1 MNLRKYLKV
10 YKKFLHTSL
19 ASELE
24 YKTNILVDLITA
36 ILSLVGSIFL
46 LSIFFQ
52 NNGYIGGWKFEQAL
66 IIQAIYTILNGIT
79 NTWFNPNLTEI
90 VKHIREGTLDFV
102 LLKPIDSQFFISLKK
117 INPSGFL
124 EIMLG
129 FFLLLYCIRINQ
141 INLNLSF
148 LTLSLIILVDL
159 ITAILSLVGSIF
171 LLSIFFQNNGYIGGW
186 KFEQAL
192 IIQAIYTILNGITNT
207 WFNPNLTEIVKH
219 IREGTL
225 DFVLLKPID
234 SQFFISLKKINPSGF
249 LEIMLGFFLL
259 LFCIRINQINLNL
272 SFLTLS
278 LITISCSICILYS
291 LWFFISTT
299 TIWFVKTWNAI
310 EVLRSFLYI
319 GRFPL
324 NSFSFSLRIF
334 FSVFIPI
341 AFITTIPSEVFLG
354 LSELWKILLEV
365 IVATVFLI
373 TSRKFWLYA
382 LKFYSSASS

>member
-1 MNLRKYLKV
+1 MNFKKYFRV

-24 YKTNILVDLITA
+24 YKTNIIIDLITA
-36 ILSLVGSIFL
+36 ILSLIGSIFL

-52 NNGYIGGWKFEQAL
+52 NNGSIGGWRFEQAL
-66 IIQAIYTILNGIT
+66 IIQGIYTILNGIT

-129 FFLLLYCIRINQ
+129 FLLL
-141 INLNLSF
+141 F
-148 LTLSLIILVDL
+148 
-159 ITAILSLVGSIF
+159 
-171 LLSIFFQNNGYIGGW
+171 
-186 KFEQAL
+186 
-192 IIQAIYTILNGITNT
+192 
-207 WFNPNLTEIVKH
+207 
-219 IREGTL
+219 
-225 DFVLLKPID
+225 
-234 SQFFISLKKINPSGF
+234 
-249 LEIMLGFFLL
+249 
-259 LFCIRINQINLNL
+259 FCIRINQINLNL

-354 LSELWKILLEV
+354 LSQLWKIFLEV

-373 TSRKFWLYA
+373 TSRKFWLFA

>member
-1 MNLRKYLKV
+1 MNLNKYLKV
-10 YKKFLHTSL
+10 YKKFFHTSL

-24 YKTNILVDLITA
+24 YKTNILIDLITA
-36 ILSLVGSIFL
+36 ILSLIGSIFL

-52 NNGYIGGWKFEQAL
+52 NNGIIGGWEFKQAL
-66 IIQAIYTILNGIT
+66 IIQG
-79 NTWFNPNLTEI
+79 
-90 VKHIREGTLDFV
+90 
-102 LLKPIDSQFFISLKK
+102 
-117 INPSGFL
+117 
-124 EIMLG
+124 
-129 FFLLLYCIRINQ
+129 
-141 INLNLSF
+141 
-148 LTLSLIILVDL
+148 
-159 ITAILSLVGSIF
+159 
-171 LLSIFFQNNGYIGGW
+171 
-186 KFEQAL
+186 
-192 IIQAIYTILNGITNT
+192 IYTILNGITNT

-259 LFCIRINQINLNL
+259 LFCIRINQINLSL

-324 NSFSFSLRIF
+324 SSFSFSLRIF

-354 LSELWKILLEV
+354 LSQSWKILLEV
-365 IVATVFLI
+365 IVTTVFLV
-373 TSRKFWLYA
+373 TSRKFWLFA

>member
-1 MNLRKYLKV
+1 MNLTKFLKV
-10 YKKFLHTSL
+10 YSKFLHTSL

-24 YKTNILVDLITA
+24 YKTNILIDLITA
-36 ILSLVGSIFL
+36 ILSLIGSIFL

-52 NNGYIGGWKFEQAL
+52 NNGSIGGWEFIQAL
-66 IIQAIYTILNGIT
+66 IIQGIYTVLNGIT

-124 EIMLG
+124 EIILG
-129 FFLLLYCIRINQ
+129 L
-141 INLNLSF
+141 
-148 LTLSLIILVDL
+148 
-159 ITAILSLVGSIF
+159 
-171 LLSIFFQNNGYIGGW
+171 
-186 KFEQAL
+186 
-192 IIQAIYTILNGITNT
+192 
-207 WFNPNLTEIVKH
+207 
-219 IREGTL
+219 
-225 DFVLLKPID
+225 
-234 SQFFISLKKINPSGF
+234 
-249 LEIMLGFFLL
+249 FLL
-259 LFCIRINQINLNL
+259 LFCIRINQINVNL

-278 LITISCSICILYS
+278 LITLTCSICILYS

-299 TIWFVKTWNAI
+299 TIWFVKTWNAT

-354 LSELWKILLEV
+354 LSQLWKILLEV
-365 IVATVFLI
+365 VVAILFLL
-373 TSRKFWLYA
+373 TSRKFWLFA

>member
-1 MNLRKYLKV
+1 MNPKKYLKV
-10 YKKFLHTSL
+10 YKKFLHTSF

-24 YKTNILVDLITA
+24 YKTNILIDLITA
-36 ILSLVGSIFL
+36 ILSLIGSIFL

-52 NNGYIGGWKFEQAL
+52 NNSSIGDWEFEEAL
-66 IIQAIYTILNGIT
+66 IIQGIYTILNGIT
-79 NTWFNPNLTEI
+79 NTWFNPNLSEI

-129 FFLLLYCIRINQ
+129 ICLLLFCIKFNQ

-148 LTLSLIILVDL
+148 L
-159 ITAILSLVGSIF
+159 
-171 LLSIFFQNNGYIGGW
+171 
-186 KFEQAL
+186 
-192 IIQAIYTILNGITNT
+192 
-207 WFNPNLTEIVKH
+207 
-219 IREGTL
+219 
-225 DFVLLKPID
+225 
-234 SQFFISLKKINPSGF
+234 
-249 LEIMLGFFLL
+249 
-259 LFCIRINQINLNL
+259 C
-272 SFLTLS
+272 LS
-278 LITISCSICILYS
+278 LITMTCSICILYS

-299 TIWFVKTWNAI
+299 TIWFVKTWNAT

-324 NSFSFSLRIF
+324 NSFSFSLRVF
-334 FSVFIPI
+334 FSIFIPI

-354 LSELWKILLEV
+354 LSQLWKILLEV
-365 IVATVFLI
+365 IVASVFLI
-373 TSRKFWLYA
+373 TSRKFWLFA

>member
-1 MNLRKYLKV
+1 MNARKYLKV
-10 YKKFLHTSL
+10 YEKFLHTSL

-24 YKTNILVDLITA
+24 YKTNILIDLITA
-36 ILSLVGSIFL
+36 ICSLIGSVFL

-52 NNGYIGGWKFEQAL
+52 NNAIIGGWEFEQAL
-66 IIQAIYTILNGIT
+66 IIQAIYTVLNGIT
-79 NTWFNPNLTEI
+79 NTYFNPNLTEI

-129 FFLLLYCIRINQ
+129 L
-141 INLNLSF
+141 
-148 LTLSLIILVDL
+148 
-159 ITAILSLVGSIF
+159 
-171 LLSIFFQNNGYIGGW
+171 
-186 KFEQAL
+186 
-192 IIQAIYTILNGITNT
+192 
-207 WFNPNLTEIVKH
+207 
-219 IREGTL
+219 
-225 DFVLLKPID
+225 
-234 SQFFISLKKINPSGF
+234 
-249 LEIMLGFFLL
+249 FLL
-259 LFCIRINQINLNL
+259 LFCIKINQINLNL

-278 LITISCSICILYS
+278 LITMSCSICILYS

-299 TIWFVKTWNAI
+299 TIWFVKTWNAT

-341 AFITTIPSEVFLG
+341 AFITTIPSEVFIG
-354 LSELWKILLEV
+354 LSQLWKILLEV
-365 IVATVFLI
+365 IVAMIFFF
-373 TSRKFWLYA
+373 TSRKFWFFA
-382 LKFYSSASS
+382 LKSYTSASS

>member
-1 MNLRKYLKV
+1 MIIRKYLKV

-24 YKTNILVDLITA
+24 YKANILIDLLTA
-36 ILSLVGSIFL
+36 ILSLIGSIFL

-52 NNGYIGGWKFEQAL
+52 SNSSIGGWQFEQAL
-66 IIQAIYTILNGIT
+66 IIQGIYTILNGIT

-102 LLKPIDSQFFISLKK
+102 LLKPIDSQFFISLRK

-129 FFLLLYCIRINQ
+129 FFLL
-141 INLNLSF
+141 F
-148 LTLSLIILVDL
+148 
-159 ITAILSLVGSIF
+159 
-171 LLSIFFQNNGYIGGW
+171 
-186 KFEQAL
+186 
-192 IIQAIYTILNGITNT
+192 
-207 WFNPNLTEIVKH
+207 
-219 IREGTL
+219 
-225 DFVLLKPID
+225 
-234 SQFFISLKKINPSGF
+234 
-249 LEIMLGFFLL
+249 
-259 LFCIRINQINLNL
+259 FCIRINQINLNL

-278 LITISCSICILYS
+278 MITISCSICILYS

-310 EVLRSFLYI
+310 EVLISFLYI

-354 LSELWKILLEV
+354 LSQLWKILLE
-365 IVATVFLI
+365 IVVASVFLT
-373 TSRKFWLYA
+373 TSRKFWLFA

>member
-1 MNLRKYLKV
+1 MNPRKYFKV
-10 YKKFLHTSL
+10 YIKFLHTSI

-24 YKTNILVDLITA
+24 YKTNILIDLITS
-36 ILSLVGSIFL
+36 ILSLIGSIFL

-52 NNGYIGGWKFEQAL
+52 NDGSIAGWKFEQAL
-66 IIQAIYTILNGIT
+66 IIQGIYTILNGIT

-129 FFLLLYCIRINQ
+129 FLLLVYCIRINQ
-141 INLNLSF
+141 VDLNLSF
-148 LTLSLIILVDL
+148 LI
-159 ITAILSLVGSIF
+159 
-171 LLSIFFQNNGYIGGW
+171 
-186 KFEQAL
+186 
-192 IIQAIYTILNGITNT
+192 
-207 WFNPNLTEIVKH
+207 
-219 IREGTL
+219 
-225 DFVLLKPID
+225 
-234 SQFFISLKKINPSGF
+234 
-249 LEIMLGFFLL
+249 
-259 LFCIRINQINLNL
+259 
-272 SFLTLS
+272 LS

-291 LWFFISTT
+291 LWFFVSTT
-299 TIWFVKTWNAI
+299 TIWFVKTWNAT

-324 NSFSFSLRIF
+324 NSFSLYLRIF

-354 LSELWKILLEV
+354 LAQLWKILLEV
-365 IVATVFLI
+365 IVAMVFLI
-373 TSRKFWLYA
+373 TSRKFWLFA
-382 LKFYSSASS
+382 LKFYTSASS

>member
-1 MNLRKYLKV
+1 MNPRKYLKV
-10 YKKFLHTSL
+10 YKKFLYTSL

-24 YKTNILVDLITA
+24 YKTNILIDLITA
-36 ILSLVGSIFL
+36 ILSLIGSIFL

-66 IIQAIYTILNGIT
+66 IIQGIYTILNGIT
-79 NTWFNPNLTEI
+79 NTWFNPNLSEI

-129 FFLLLYCIRINQ
+129 FSLLLFCVKINQ

-148 LTLSLIILVDL
+148 LS
-159 ITAILSLVGSIF
+159 
-171 LLSIFFQNNGYIGGW
+171 
-186 KFEQAL
+186 
-192 IIQAIYTILNGITNT
+192 
-207 WFNPNLTEIVKH
+207 
-219 IREGTL
+219 
-225 DFVLLKPID
+225 
-234 SQFFISLKKINPSGF
+234 
-249 LEIMLGFFLL
+249 
-259 LFCIRINQINLNL
+259 
-272 SFLTLS
+272 LS
-278 LITISCSICILYS
+278 LITLTCSICILYS

-299 TIWFVKTWNAI
+299 TIWFVKTWNAT

-324 NSFSFSLRIF
+324 SSFSFSLRIF

-341 AFITTIPSEVFLG
+341 TFITSIPSEVFLG
-354 LSELWKILLEV
+354 LSQFWKILLEI
-365 IVATVFLI
+365 IVAFLFLFS
-373 TSRKFWLYA
+373 SRKFWLFA
-382 LKFYSSASS
+382 LRFYSSASS

>member
-1 MNLRKYLKV
+1 MSFRKYIKV
-10 YKKFLHTSL
+10 YTKFLLTSL

-24 YKTNILVDLITA
+24 YKTNILIDLVTA
-36 ILSLVGSIFL
+36 ILSLLGSIFL

-52 NNGYIGGWKFEQAL
+52 NNNSIGGWEFEQAL

-117 INPSGFL
+117 ITPSGFL

-129 FFLLLYCIRINQ
+129 FCLLIYCIKLNQ

-148 LTLSLIILVDL
+148 LTLS
-159 ITAILSLVGSIF
+159 S
-171 LLSIFFQNNGYIGGW
+171 
-186 KFEQAL
+186 
-192 IIQAIYTILNGITNT
+192 
-207 WFNPNLTEIVKH
+207 
-219 IREGTL
+219 
-225 DFVLLKPID
+225 
-234 SQFFISLKKINPSGF
+234 
-249 LEIMLGFFLL
+249 
-259 LFCIRINQINLNL
+259 
-272 SFLTLS
+272 
-278 LITISCSICILYS
+278 ITIICSISILYS

-299 TIWFVKTWNAI
+299 TIWFVKTWNAT

-334 FSVFIPI
+334 FSIFIPI

-354 LSELWKILLEV
+354 IYQLWKIMLELT
-365 IVATVFLI
+365 VAIVFLF
-373 TSRKFWLYA
+373 TSRKFWLFA

>member
-1 MNLRKYLKV
+1 MKLKKYFKV
-10 YKKFLHTSL
+10 YTKFLHTSL
-19 ASELE
+19 ASEFE
-24 YKTNILVDLITA
+24 YKTNILIDLITA
-36 ILSLVGSIFL
+36 ILSLIGSIFL

-52 NNGYIGGWKFEQAL
+52 NNGSIGGWEFKQAL
-66 IIQAIYTILNGIT
+66 IIQGIYTILNGIT
-79 NTWFNPNLTEI
+79 NTLFNPNLTEI

-129 FFLLLYCIRINQ
+129 FLLL
-141 INLNLSF
+141 F
-148 LTLSLIILVDL
+148 
-159 ITAILSLVGSIF
+159 
-171 LLSIFFQNNGYIGGW
+171 
-186 KFEQAL
+186 
-192 IIQAIYTILNGITNT
+192 
-207 WFNPNLTEIVKH
+207 
-219 IREGTL
+219 
-225 DFVLLKPID
+225 
-234 SQFFISLKKINPSGF
+234 
-249 LEIMLGFFLL
+249 
-259 LFCIRINQINLNL
+259 FCIRINQINLNL

-278 LITISCSICILYS
+278 SITISCSICILYS

-341 AFITTIPSEVFLG
+341 AFITTIPSEAFLG
-354 LSELWKILLEV
+354 LSQLWKILLEV
-365 IVATVFLI
+365 FVAMVFLF
-373 TSRKFWLYA
+373 TSRKFWFFA

>member
-36 ILSLVGSIFL
+36 ILSLIGSIFL

-52 NNGYIGGWKFEQAL
+52 NNALIGGWKFEQAL
-66 IIQAIYTILNGIT
+66 IIQGIYTILNGIT

-102 LLKPIDSQFFISLKK
+102 LLKPIDSQFFISFKK
-117 INPSGFL
+117 INPSGLL

-129 FFLLLYCIRINQ
+129 FFLL
-141 INLNLSF
+141 F
-148 LTLSLIILVDL
+148 
-159 ITAILSLVGSIF
+159 
-171 LLSIFFQNNGYIGGW
+171 
-186 KFEQAL
+186 
-192 IIQAIYTILNGITNT
+192 
-207 WFNPNLTEIVKH
+207 
-219 IREGTL
+219 
-225 DFVLLKPID
+225 
-234 SQFFISLKKINPSGF
+234 
-249 LEIMLGFFLL
+249 
-259 LFCIRINQINLNL
+259 FCIKINQINLNL

-334 FSVFIPI
+334 FSIFIPI

-365 IVATVFLI
+365 IVASIFLM
-373 TSRKFWLYA
+373 TSRKFWLFA
-382 LKFYSSASS
+382 LKSYSSASS

>member
-1 MNLRKYLKV
+1 
-10 YKKFLHTSL
+10 L

-36 ILSLVGSIFL
+36 ILSLIGSIFL

-52 NNGYIGGWKFEQAL
+52 NNDIIGGWKFEQSL
-66 IIQAIYTILNGIT
+66 IIQSIYTILNGIT

-129 FFLLLYCIRINQ
+129 FLLLLFCVRINQ
-141 INLNLSF
+141 IN
-148 LTLSLIILVDL
+148 V
-159 ITAILSLVGSIF
+159 
-171 LLSIFFQNNGYIGGW
+171 
-186 KFEQAL
+186 
-192 IIQAIYTILNGITNT
+192 
-207 WFNPNLTEIVKH
+207 
-219 IREGTL
+219 
-225 DFVLLKPID
+225 
-234 SQFFISLKKINPSGF
+234 
-249 LEIMLGFFLL
+249 
-259 LFCIRINQINLNL
+259 NL

-278 LITISCSICILYS
+278 LITLTCSICILYS

-299 TIWFVKTWNAI
+299 TIWFVKTWNAT

-354 LSELWKILLEV
+354 LSQLWKILLEV
-365 IVATVFLI
+365 VVAILFLL
-373 TSRKFWLYA
+373 TSRKFWLFA

>member
-24 YKTNILVDLITA
+24 YKTNILIDLITA
-36 ILSLVGSIFL
+36 ILSLIGSIFL

-52 NNGYIGGWKFEQAL
+52 NNGYIGGWTFEQAL
-66 IIQAIYTILNGIT
+66 IIQSIYTILNGIT

-102 LLKPIDSQFFISLKK
+102 LLKPIDSQFFISVKK

-129 FFLLLYCIRINQ
+129 L
-141 INLNLSF
+141 
-148 LTLSLIILVDL
+148 
-159 ITAILSLVGSIF
+159 
-171 LLSIFFQNNGYIGGW
+171 
-186 KFEQAL
+186 
-192 IIQAIYTILNGITNT
+192 
-207 WFNPNLTEIVKH
+207 
-219 IREGTL
+219 
-225 DFVLLKPID
+225 
-234 SQFFISLKKINPSGF
+234 
-249 LEIMLGFFLL
+249 FLL
-259 LFCIRINQINLNL
+259 LFCIRINQINLSL

-354 LSELWKILLEV
+354 LSQLWKILLEV
-365 IVATVFLI
+365 IVATVFLV
-373 TSRKFWLYA
+373 TSRKFWLFA